1 MLQYTNILL
10 SAVADTGRRG
20 GGGGGQLSFAPRQ
33 NQKLN
38 IQGEG
43 VVA

>member
-20 GGGGGQLSFAPRQ
+20 GGGGGGGNLVLPPAKIR
-33 NQKLN
+33 N
-38 IQGEG
+38 
-43 VVA
+43 